1 MFVRTCTSSRKIE
14 FVVQIPR
21 RSIAVLAN
29 DIFFIS
35 YVALSMQ
42 GKLVG
47 FRGELIHVFNKN
59 ESAVHESDYFE
70 NLSHRDNIV
79 LLGDSLGM
87 CHRCIFNVV
96 VQCYRSIMLMVNY
109 YRGQAR

>member
-1 MFVRTCTSSRKIE
+1 
-14 FVVQIPR
+14 
-21 RSIAVLAN
+21 
-29 DIFFIS
+29 
-35 YVALSMQ
+35 MQ

-87 CHRCIFNVV
+87 CHLCIFNVV

-109 YRGQAR
+109 YRVQTR